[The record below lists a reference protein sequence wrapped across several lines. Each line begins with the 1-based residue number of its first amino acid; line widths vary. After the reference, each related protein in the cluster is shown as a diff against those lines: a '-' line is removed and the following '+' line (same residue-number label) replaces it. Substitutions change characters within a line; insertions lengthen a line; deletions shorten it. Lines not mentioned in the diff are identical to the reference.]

1 MGIHKGFSMINK
13 QADFHAL
20 VGRLRSQTEIGID
33 CEFHGEGRYYPELCL
48 VQISYGG
55 EAVAVDP
62 FEVDLAPLGQVL
74 ADASVLKVLHAA
86 EADIPLLA
94 TATGQPVRKVFDTQ
108 IAAAFVGH
116 GTSLS
121 YTALV
126 EKLCGVTLS
135 KASRFTDWTTRPISP
150 EQAAYALDDVRHLL
164 SVAAALREDLDRR
177 GRLRWAAMATED
189 MVTKALAPRDRSRL
203 YLRLGRLKGMSARQL
218 AVLREV
224 AGWRDRRA
232 AEINRPVQSVAPDEA
247 LRQVAFEPP
256 RTAADVGRL
265 RGLQRIGGG
274 LPGLLAAVRRAL
286 EMPDADC
293 PPVAE
298 TGARDERTELVSSL
312 LATALRVRAKELEI
326 APSLVAGR
334 DQLEHLADWYFSA
347 RNRPPPEVVLP
358 GGWRRDAAGE
368 LLLSVLSGH
377 HSLRV
382 CPDGPDGV
390 VITSVPDGGGIP
402 PAEGQSSVA
411 P

>member
-1 MGIHKGFSMINK
+1 MINR

-20 VGRLRSQTEIGID
+20 VGRLRSQPEIGLD
-33 CEFHGEGRYYPELCL
+33 CEFHGEGRYYPKLCL
-48 VQISYGG
+48 VQIAYGD
-55 EAVAVDP
+55 EVVAVDSL
-62 FEVDLAPLGQVL
+62 EIDLTPLGQVL

-86 EADIPLLA
+86 ENDIPLLA
-94 TATGQPVRKVFDTQ
+94 GATGQPVRNVFDTQ

-116 GTSLS
+116 GASLS

-135 KASRFTDWTTRPISP
+135 KASRFTDWATRPLSP
-150 EQAAYALDDVRHLL
+150 EQVAYALDDVRHLL

-177 GRLRWAAMATED
+177 GRLRWATMAAED
-189 MVTKALAPRDRSRL
+189 VVTRALAPRDRSRL
-203 YLRLGRLKGMSARQL
+203 YLRLGRLKGMSTRQL

-232 AEINRPVQSVAPDEA
+232 AEINRPVQTVAPDEA
-247 LRQVAFEPP
+247 LRQMAFGPP
-256 RTAADVGRL
+256 RTEADVVRL

-274 LPGLLAAVRRAL
+274 VTGLLAAVRRAL
-286 EMPDADC
+286 EMPEADC
-293 PPVAE
+293 PTPVAE
-298 TGARDERTELVSSL
+298 TGARGEHTELVSML

-326 APSLVAGR
+326 APSLIAGR

-347 RNRPPPEVVLP
+347 RSGPPPEVVLP

-368 LLLSVLSGH
+368 MLLSVLSGKH
-377 HSLRV
+377 GLRV
-382 CPDGPDGV
+382 SPDGPDGV
-390 VITSVPDGGGIP
+390 VIAPIPDGGGIP
-402 PAEGQSSVA
+402 PAEGRASVA